1 MPKHCCCPTASSG
14 EPASITSISL
24 IDGDLTQRI
33 HYQHPPVC
41 GGIPH
46 FGDSGAKARYVQDR
60 DDITASL

>member
-1 MPKHCCCPTASSG
+1 
-14 EPASITSISL
+14 
-24 IDGDLTQRI
+24 LTQRI
-33 HYQHPPVC
+33 HTNTPPVC